1 MGFRG
6 NDMAAIEL
14 TDALGQRS
22 RLDFSRFEANLKLPA
37 ERFRFSA
44 PAGADVLQQ

>member
-1 MGFRG
+1 MRWASARG
-6 NDMAAIEL
+6 C
-14 TDALGQRS
+14 
-22 RLDFSRFEANLKLPA
+22 DFSRFEANLKLPA